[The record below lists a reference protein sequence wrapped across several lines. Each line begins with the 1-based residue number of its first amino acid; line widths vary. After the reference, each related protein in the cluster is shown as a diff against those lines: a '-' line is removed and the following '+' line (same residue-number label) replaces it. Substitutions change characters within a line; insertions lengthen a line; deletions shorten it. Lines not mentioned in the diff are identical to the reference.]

1 MTCRQQKT
9 AHEDL
14 AVAVSKL
21 LHLELSNGSA
31 RVDTDSQAT
40 QTLKQ
45 VSILRI
51 FIYELV
57 LLSQYNIEYYI
68 SKKNILEATIACG

>member
-1 MTCRQQKT
+1 MLLISIITSNSSFHVLDVLHMTCRQQKT
-9 AHEDL
+9 AREDL

-21 LHLELSNGSA
+21 LHLEPSDGSA

-45 VSILRI
+45 VC
-51 FIYELV
+51 V
-57 LLSQYNIEYYI
+57 L
-68 SKKNILEATIACG
+68 